1 MEKRINSIPFVII
14 YIWNTKGGRVIIDE
28 TIRMILLYRLFIKT
42 FTEQKLD
49 DMNGFAI
56 VNKLFEHTFEDSNQ
70 S

>member
-1 MEKRINSIPFVII
+1 M
-14 YIWNTKGGRVIIDE
+14 IIDKA
-28 TIRMILLYRLFIKT
+28 IRMILLYCLFIKT

>member
-14 YIWNTKGGRVIIDE
+14 YIWNTKVGRVIIDE
-28 TIRMILLYRLFIKT
+28 AIRMILLYRLFIKT

-49 DMNGFAI
+49 DMNRFAI